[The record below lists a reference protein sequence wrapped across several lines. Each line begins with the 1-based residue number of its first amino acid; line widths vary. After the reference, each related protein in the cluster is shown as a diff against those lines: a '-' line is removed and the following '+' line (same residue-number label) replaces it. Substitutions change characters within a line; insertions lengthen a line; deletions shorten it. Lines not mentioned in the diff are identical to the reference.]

1 MSFFS
6 PVPEVSLEI
15 FLREREMSPPEE
27 KEGGVYQNEVNLST
41 HSLEGQDA
49 KRQPTTVKWPIMSE
63 EIILFF

>member
-49 KRQPTTVKWPIMSE
+49 KR
-63 EIILFF
+63 